1 MEFQKKKDVFIEIK
15 RTASGAAPPVINDVV
30 EIKRFASS
38 GLPHFIKRQPK
49 ITTQKRSP
57 KSINKANIG
66 EPPKHHFWDILCGD
80 DVDSPTE
87 CVTI

>member
-1 MEFQKKKDVFIEIK
+1 M
-15 RTASGAAPPVINDVV
+15 INDVL

-38 GLPHFIKRQPK
+38 AIKRQPK
-49 ITTQKRSP
+49 ITTPKRSP
-57 KSINKANIG
+57 KTINRANIG

-87 CVTI
+87 CVIILMFLFL